1 MGTGA
6 NGGFGHTVGAR
17 RSNIFT
23 RTEYTGSVKV
33 MGEERDVSRRVYQ
46 RNDIDFEQYNPK
58 HRKTNLQ
65 LMEEGRPPIGNDGRP
80 VHLHHVIQRESGP
93 VVEIR
98 EVTHREYKK
107 TLHGLVGN
115 GGSFRNDPI
124 LSKQFNNFRSAYWKW
139 RADEYKRK
147 GGKR

>member
-46 RNDIDFEQYNPK
+46 RNDIDFEQCNPK

-65 LMEEGRPPIGNDGRP
+65 LMEGA
-80 VHLHHVIQRESGP
+80 
-93 VVEIR
+93 
-98 EVTHREYKK
+98 
-107 TLHGLVGN
+107 GLPSATTDV
-115 GGSFRNDPI
+115 
-124 LSKQFNNFRSAYWKW
+124 LSSCTT
-139 RADEYKRK
+139 
-147 GGKR
+147 

>member
-17 RSNIFT
+17 RSKIFT

-58 HRKTNLQ
+58 HRKTNLE

-80 VHLHHVIQRESGP
+80 VQLHHVIQKESGP
-93 VVEIR
+93 VVEVR